1 MTILLLPIYF
11 LLSLALFYF
20 LTKKRIIDLNF
31 KQAAVILTVKL
42 IIGCIYGYLFLRFYN
57 GDDTWSYHS
66 QSLDEFKILSNNPLE
81 FVKDLFR
88 HSYRKNQAFTFFD
101 TTTNYWKD
109 LQYSILIKL
118 LAVFN
123 VFSRGNYYTNVLFFN
138 LFTFWGHYFF
148 YKLFT
153 NYFPD
158 KKAIAFIVVFLFL
171 PLTFWESGIRKD
183 GLAFIGLAGSLYYFV
198 EYGRCKNYRHLI
210 KAILFFSLLLLIRNF
225 IALSL
230 IPVLVA
236 FYACY
241 YFKTKA
247 LYVFSIATFG
257 FATLFF
263 LSSLGPSG
271 YNLPQ
276 KMAERQEAFQHLE
289 GGSYMYLPQLEGSLK
304 SYIEVLPYAINHTFL
319 RPYITEG
326 KSPLLLFAAI
336 ETLFVLI
343 ITALALLQIKKL
355 KAIGK
360 HPLLMLLLFLA
371 LINYLMIGYT
381 VPFTGAI
388 VRYRV
393 FFEVILLLPMLII
406 CDSNNKLENR
416 LNKSLRLY

>member
-11 LLSLALFYF
+11 SLSLTLFYF
-20 LTKKRIIDLNF
+20 LTKKKIINLSF
-31 KQAAVILTVKL
+31 KQASIALTVKL
-42 IIGCIYGYLFLRFYN
+42 MLGCAYGYLFLKFYN
-57 GDDTWSYHS
+57 GDDTWSYHR

-81 FVKDLFR
+81 FVKDIFR
-88 HSYRKNQAFTFFD
+88 NSYRKNQAFTFFD

-148 YKLFT
+148 YKLCT
-153 NYFPD
+153 NYFPN
-158 KKAIAFIVVFLFL
+158 KKAIAFIVIFLFL
-171 PLTFWESGIRKD
+171 PLTFWQSGIRKD
-183 GLAFIGLAGSLYYFV
+183 GLAFIGFAGSLYYFV
-198 EYGRCKNYRHLI
+198 EYSCCKDYRHLI
-210 KAILFFSLLLLIRNF
+210 KAVLFFSLLLLIRNF

-230 IPVLVA
+230 IPVLAA
-236 FYACY
+236 FYACN

-247 LYVFSIATFG
+247 LYVFSITTLG

-263 LSSLGPSG
+263 LSSLGPNG
-271 YNLPQ
+271 FNLPQ

-304 SYIEVLPYAINHTFL
+304 SYINVLPYATNHTFL

-343 ITALALLQIKKL
+343 IIALALLKPKKL
-355 KAIGK
+355 KTIAE

-381 VPFTGAI
+381 VPFAGAI

-393 FFEVILLLPMLII
+393 FFEVMLLLPMLII
-406 CDSNNKLENR
+406 CDSNNKLETW
-416 LNKSLRLY
+416 LNKLLRLY

>member
-1 MTILLLPIYF
+1 MMILLLPIYF

-20 LTKKRIIDLNF
+20 LTKKRIIDLSF
-31 KQAAVILTVKL
+31 KQASVVLTIKL
-42 IIGCIYGYLFLRFYN
+42 ILGCGYGYLFLNLYN
-57 GDDTWSYHS
+57 GDDTWSYHRE
-66 QSLDEFKILSNNPLE
+66 SLDEFKILSNNPLE
-81 FVKDLFR
+81 FIKDLFK

-109 LQYSILIKL
+109 LQNSVLIKL

-138 LFTFWGHYFF
+138 LITFWGHYYF

-153 NYFPD
+153 NYFPN
-158 KKAIAFIVVFLFL
+158 KKAIAFIAIFLYL

-198 EYGRCKNYRHLI
+198 EYGRCKNYHHLI

-236 FYACY
+236 FYACN

-247 LYVFSIATFG
+247 IYIFCIGTLG
-257 FATLFF
+257 FAALFF
-263 LSSLGPSG
+263 LTSLGPSG

-304 SYIEVLPYAINHTFL
+304 SYVKVLPYAINHTLL
-319 RPYITEG
+319 RPYISEA

-343 ITALALLQIKKL
+343 IIVLALLQIKKL
-355 KAIGK
+355 KTIGE

-381 VPFTGAI
+381 VPFAGAI

-393 FFEVILLLPMLII
+393 FFEVMLLLPMLII
-406 CDSNNKLENR
+406 CDSNNKLENW
-416 LNKSLRLY
+416 LNKLLRLY